1 MQQGAADAAEAET
14 LAISCEGVSNSLV
27 TQDNNGDTV
36 LHLAIG
42 AFAPEKEKNA
52 SEQSCRRASDQP
64 ADALVIIQ
72 AILQT
77 R

>member
-1 MQQGAADAAEAET
+1 MASGSLQQGAADAAEAEK

-42 AFAPEKEKNA
+42 ADAPDAPNA
-52 SEQSCRRASDQP
+52 SDF
-64 ADALVIIQ
+64 IQ